1 MKRKIYTTARERRID
16 QIIGFVAFPLV
27 NAATFTANWPL
38 AWAANALH
46 APTQEAH
53 FFQVFISLLPW
64 VVNGLVLVLAF
75 LFRPQMGIGY
85 LACMG
90 ITVCIPVAL
99 CGLFVWACYGM
110 IGAGSTSNFP
120 VSSLVLWWFLGMVL
134 LTLFL
139 LGVGAIAFMIWGLLR
154 R

>member
-1 MKRKIYTTARERRID
+1 MTRKTYTTARERRID
-16 QIIGFVAFPLV
+16 QIIGFAAFPLV
-27 NAATFTANWPL
+27 NAMSFTANWLL
-38 AWAANALH
+38 AQAANTLH
-46 APTQEAH
+46 APIQEIQIL
-53 FFQVFISLLPW
+53 QVCISLLPW

-110 IGAGSTSNFP
+110 IGAGSSSNFP
-120 VSSLVLWWFLGMVL
+120 VSSLVLWWFLGVVL